1 MVRLEGRQW
10 GLVVMVA
17 GTPFVVAFLLAAAAP
32 GLIEPVLGTALG
44 GASWLLAALLGVLG
58 GAVFA
63 GCLNGLAQSPGF
75 HTSPFRRVFGLIGAA
90 LVPMGLCIVPALC
103 LLLAGPALALR
114 LERGETVLPHAAQ
127 EQLDS
132 PRQLAQRL
140 RQQLPRVI
148 PSLPQVNPW

>member
-17 GTPFVVAFLLAAAAP
+17 GTPFVVAFLLAAGSP
-32 GLIEPVLGTALG
+32 GLAEPVLGTALG

-58 GAVFA
+58 GVVFA
-63 GCLNGLAQSPGF
+63 GCLGGLAQSPGF
-75 HTSPFRRVFGLIGAA
+75 RTSPIRRAFGLIGAT

-114 LERGETVLPHAAQ
+114 LERGESVLPHAAQ
-127 EQLDS
+127 ERLDS

-140 RQQLPRVI
+140 RQQLPRVF

>member
-10 GLVVMVA
+10 GLVAVVA
-17 GTPFVVAFLLAAAAP
+17 GTPFVVAFLLAATSP
-32 GLIEPVLGTALG
+32 RLVEPVLGTALG
-44 GASWLLAALLGVLG
+44 GASWLLAALLGLLG

-63 GCLNGLAQSPGF
+63 GCLSGLAQSPGLRA
-75 HTSPFRRVFGLIGAA
+75 SPIRRVLGLLGAA
-90 LVPMGLCIVPALC
+90 LVPVGLCVVPALC

-114 LERGETVLPHAAQ
+114 LERGEAVRPAR
-127 EQLDS
+127 ERFDS
-132 PRQLAQRL
+132 PRELAQRL